1 MKLTKNYI
9 IRSLM
14 GKYASTVN
22 KINDKM
28 DNHGYLAPTAQTLP
42 IEVCL

>member
-1 MKLTKNYI
+1 
-9 IRSLM
+9 M
-14 GKYASTVN
+14 GMSASTVN

-28 DNHGYLAPTAQTLP
+28 DNHGYVPSTAQTLP